1 MDQHEDGT
9 REAWFLAIGG
19 GEEKEDNRSTL
30 RRFLGLAGGSSAR
43 ILLIELGEERVRG
56 PIIKEQ
62 LTEVGAASVAELHAN
77 DASALDDADA
87 VAAAGG
93 ATGFYLVGG
102 SPAHADLL
110 GASRIGKILAAK
122 VAEGCAVAASGGACS
137 LLGEFQ
143 VVSNQKKSASP
154 VKGFVSLRA
163 GLGFLSGT
171 VFDGPPNP
179 ARYVRLLTAVAQNPF
194 QLGVAVDEGTLALFA
209 PDGVVEVY
217 GAGSVSIV
225 DGSSAGF
232 SNYFALKEDG
242 PVGLTGARVCLLTDG
257 MRYDLV
263 QRAFIYP
270 QNERTHKRVS
280 AQAEARALTR

>member
-1 MDQHEDGT
+1 MDHQEGGT

-19 GEEKEDNRSTL
+19 GEEKEDSRSTL
-30 RRFLGLAGGSSAR
+30 RRFLGLAGGGAR
-43 ILLIELGEERVRG
+43 VLLIELGEERARG
-56 PIIKEQ
+56 PVIKEQ
-62 LTEVGAASVAELHAN
+62 LAEVGAASVTDLHAN

-87 VAAAGG
+87 VAAAED

-110 GASRIGKILAAK
+110 GASRVGKALAAK
-122 VAEGCAVAASGGACS
+122 AAAGCVVAASGGACS

-154 VKGFVSLRA
+154 VKGFVSLRS
-163 GLGFLSGT
+163 GLGFLPGT

-179 ARYVRLLTAVAQNPF
+179 ARYTRLLTAVAQNPF

-242 PVGLTGARVCLLTDG
+242 AVGLTGARICLLTDG